1 MGKTELECDCDII
14 HKDLVEKAKKQMLD
28 DDRLLL
34 IADFYKALSDST
46 RIRIINALKE
56 CELCVC
62 DIAAIL
68 NITKSAVSHQLKY
81 LREMGIVKFK
91 KLGKEV
97 LYSLD
102 DDHVKQ
108 IFEIST
114 KHMGECHHEN

>member
-14 HKDLVEKAKKQMLD
+14 HQDLVEKAKKQMLD